1 MKTESQHIRNL
12 IDLVE
17 YKQSDMIPEPDEFDY
32 EPNLSVGQK
41 SLVKAIRSSD
51 YFSVENV
58 TARLYN
64 SLK

>member
-12 IDLVE
+12 IDLDE

-32 EPNLSVGQK
+32 EPNLSAGQK
-41 SLVKAIRSSD
+41 SLVKGMYTSD

-58 TARLYN
+58 TARLYD
-64 SLK
+64 SLR